1 MVKGEV
7 VSVELVETKN
17 NQKWCIL
24 GVRVGTVL
32 GFIWSRSA
40 YKIGEEITLSIGT
53 DYDHKFVVRVAS

>member
-24 GVRVGTVL
+24 GVRVGAVL
-32 GFIWSRSA
+32 GFVWSRSA